1 MADIVLIN
9 PRFEPSFWGME
20 HAMPLFGKKANL
32 PVACLPLLAALTPAD
47 YQVTLL
53 DENVEPLDFA
63 RLAQADIVGLT
74 GMIVQRARMRE
85 ILTEL
90 KRRDIFT
97 VVGGPW
103 VSVNEDYFGD
113 LADVIF
119 VGEAEETWPRF
130 LEQWRQGN
138 HAHRYEQATKTDMTQ
153 VPTPRFEL
161 LKMRDYMFGS
171 VQFSRGCPYQCEFCD
186 IIVTFGRRPRLK
198 TSAQVIAEIEALRAQ
213 HIAIAFVVD
222 DNLIGNKKAI
232 KELLRDL
239 VAWQQAQGYPMSFF
253 TEASLDLAEDAEL
266 LHLMVE
272 ANFGAVFIGIESP
285 NEASLRETK
294 KLQNVRQGTTLLD
307 RVHAIQAAG
316 LEVWCGMILGFDN
329 DDAQVFDLQR
339 EFLREARITHAMIG
353 MLTAIP
359 KTPLYARLAGEG
371 RLDLDDVPEFGTN
384 VIPLRMSRQALR
396 DGYVQVLND
405 LYEPS
410 AFFGRVDDLYLK
422 QKAPFFAAMRAYHRR
437 NLWRRT
443 SDLVKDMGKAVGLFA
458 RLMSRVP
465 ERSLRREYRRR
476 LARLLRE
483 RPEPL
488 LIFLYTV
495 KCAMHYHHFTM
506 ARQMAR
512 DRSALVNSF

>member
-1 MADIVLIN
+1 
-9 PRFEPSFWGME
+9 
-20 HAMPLFGKKANL
+20 
-32 PVACLPLLAALTPAD
+32 
-47 YQVTLL
+47 
-53 DENVEPLDFA
+53 
-63 RLAQADIVGLT
+63 
-74 GMIVQRARMRE
+74 
-85 ILTEL
+85 
-90 KRRDIFT
+90 
-97 VVGGPW
+97 
-103 VSVNEDYFGD
+103 
-113 LADVIF
+113 
-119 VGEAEETWPRF
+119 
-130 LEQWRQGN
+130 
-138 HAHRYEQATKTDMTQ
+138 
-153 VPTPRFEL
+153 
-161 LKMRDYMFGS
+161 
-171 VQFSRGCPYQCEFCD
+171 
-186 IIVTFGRRPRLK
+186 
-198 TSAQVIAEIEALRAQ
+198 
-213 HIAIAFVVD
+213 
-222 DNLIGNKKAI
+222 
-232 KELLRDL
+232 
-239 VAWQQAQGYPMSFF
+239 MSFF

-316 LEVWCGMILGFDN
+316 LEVWCGMILGFDH

-405 LYEPS
+405 LYEPA
-410 AFFGRVDDLYLK
+410 AFFGRVDDLYLTH
-422 QKAPFFAAMRAYHRR
+422 KAPFFAAMRAYHRR

-476 LARLLRE
+476 LGRLLRE